1 MGLESVKHS
10 FDLPALMIESC
21 QLVGR
26 GLGGI
31 EDGGCQSI
39 NRFGILD
46 SLKAIIDY
54 PQELSIGFVPS
65 LAPRDPGSSDRFS
78 QAMRMFVF
86 IFQSRSAPVPR
97 ASCLSSFWIT
107 DSER

>member
-1 MGLESVKHS
+1 
-10 FDLPALMIESC
+10 
-21 QLVGR
+21 
-26 GLGGI
+26 
-31 EDGGCQSI
+31 
-39 NRFGILD
+39 
-46 SLKAIIDY
+46 
-54 PQELSIGFVPS
+54 LSIGFVPS